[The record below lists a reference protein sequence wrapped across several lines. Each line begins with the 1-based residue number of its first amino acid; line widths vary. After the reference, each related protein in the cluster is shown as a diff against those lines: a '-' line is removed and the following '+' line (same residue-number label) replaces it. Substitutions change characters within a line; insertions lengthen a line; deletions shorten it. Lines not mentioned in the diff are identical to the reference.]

1 MLSVVDESFLNND
14 NDSNNFTSYI
24 GYKRWYLD
32 QIVKSFDVWHSLSFM
47 EFKPSKLGLS
57 WWMDGWEYFFK
68 SISLLSKV
76 SVEE

>member
-32 QIVKSFDVWHSLSFM
+32 QIVKWLDVWHSCHLWN
-47 EFKPSKLGLS
+47 LNQ
-57 WWMDGWEYFFK
+57 
-68 SISLLSKV
+68 V
-76 SVEE
+76 S

>member
-32 QIVKSFDVWHSLSFM
+32 QIVKWNHSTCDILIIY
-47 EFKPSKLGLS
+47 G
-57 WWMDGWEYFFK
+57 
-68 SISLLSKV
+68 I
-76 SVEE
+76 